1 MKDLKLF
8 LLKNIKYKINK
19 KKIGKNE
26 ITKLF
31 KIVSEIIFIV
41 VSENIIKNKP
51 IKKAPIFIFV

>member
-8 LLKNIKYKINK
+8 LLKNIKYNINK

-26 ITKLF
+26 IAKLF

-41 VSENIIKNKP
+41 VSENIIKNNP
-51 IKKAPIFIFV
+51 IKKVTIFIFV